1 MIRLTA
7 VYILAGLLFAAV
19 SGLSASDRTNPRRIR
34 NAAFWGLL
42 ALSFLFGDRLGDFGN
57 GLLVLALV
65 GFGGVWGLG
74 LGKPKTTTPEQR
86 RESSARRGNALF
98 LPALV
103 IPAITLAGS
112 FLLKPF
118 VQANQATVVSLA
130 LGVVV
135 ALAIAMLWLRPPPAA
150 PLQEAR
156 RLFDSVGWATVL
168 PQMLAAL
175 GAIFATSGVGDA
187 VGRLMTS
194 YIPLDSRIAAVAAYT
209 VGMALFTMVMGNA
222 FAAFPVMTAAI
233 GLPLIVH
240 KFGGD
245 PAIMGAIG
253 MLSGF
258 CGTLMTPMAAN
269 FNIVP
274 AALLE
279 LRDRNAV
286 IKVQVPTALW
296 LLAANTVL
304 MSLLV
309 FPRR

>member
-7 VYILAGLLFAAV
+7 VYVLAGLIFAAV
-19 SGLSASDRTNPRRIR
+19 AVLSAGDRTNPRRIR

-65 GFGGVWGLG
+65 GIGGIWGLG
-74 LGKPKTTTPEQR
+74 IGKPATTTTEER
-86 RESSARRGNALF
+86 GESAGKRGNALF

-103 IPAITLAGS
+103 IPATALAGS
-112 FLLKPF
+112 FLLKPL
-118 VQANQATVVSLA
+118 AEPGQATVVSLA
-130 LGVVV
+130 LGVIV

-175 GAIFATSGVGDA
+175 GAIFAVSGVGDA
-187 VGRLMTS
+187 VGRLMTAA
-194 YIPLDSRIAAVAAYT
+194 IPLDSRFAAVAAYT
-209 VGMALFTMVMGNA
+209 IGMALFTMVMGNA

-245 PAIMGAIG
+245 PAVMGAIG

-279 LRDRNAV
+279 LRNRNGV

-304 MSLLV
+304 MYALV
-309 FPRR
+309 FRR